1 MHLWLLLLLVLA
13 PRGEQS
19 GAAPKAVVL
28 LQPTLFPVFKGET
41 VTLTCKEF
49 HSPALGDTSWYLEG
63 NLLKEKSEEI
73 RVKKPGKYQCETKRS
88 SLSDPVH
95 VDFSPGWL
103 ILQAS
108 YPVFEGDNVD
118 LRCWGK
124 EDNKIIDRIYYKDEK
139 KLDEYENKN
148 CFTLSSVSRDNGEYH
163 CTASRQYLWKIHK
176 PEHSNRL
183 RIQVQELFPPP
194 KLTARPSEPIE
205 GRPVA
210 LKCETSLAPQRSHI
224 QLKFCFFKE
233 GQALGAGW
241 SKSPELQIPTMWSE
255 DSGSYW
261 CEAQTETSSIRK
273 QSSQSQIHVQRIP
286 VSDVNLEIRAP
297 GGQVIEGEDLVLVCS
312 VAKGTGTITFSWH
325 REGRVSLGRK
335 TERSSWAEL
344 PVFAVKERD
353 AGRYYCTADNVHGP
367 ILSKWIVVTVR
378 VPVSHP
384 VITLRT
390 PRAQAVVGDVVEL
403 HCEAQRGS
411 PPILYRFY
419 HEDVMLGNNSAPS
432 GGGAS
437 FNFSLMAEHSGN
449 YSCEADNGLRAQHSH
464 RVTLNVI
471 VPVFHPVLTFREPRA
486 VVGDVVELHC
496 EVQRGSP
503 PILYRFH
510 HEDVTL
516 GNSSALSGGGA
527 SFKFS
532 VTTEHSGNY
541 SCEASNGLEAQRS
554 EAVAVNIIGSSR
566 NRKGLNTAGVIGGL
580 LSFLGLAATAALL
593 YHFRTRMKSGG
604 IAAAATSS
612 CRPNESLEPSLS
624 RPSGTGCQEPSYP
637 ESLAL
642 VELEPV
648 YRNVNPEDSNLLY
661 SEILRFQH
669 AIGNS
674 ANSSRLH
681 QQDNEPAVIYS
692 ELKKAHPE
700 DSPRQADSSDRIHE
714 DATENYENV
723 PCTSSALDH

>member
-471 VPVFHPVLTFREPRA
+471 
-486 VVGDVVELHC
+486 
-496 EVQRGSP
+496 
-503 PILYRFH
+503 
-510 HEDVTL
+510 
-516 GNSSALSGGGA
+516 
-527 SFKFS
+527 
-532 VTTEHSGNY
+532 
-541 SCEASNGLEAQRS
+541 
-554 EAVAVNIIGSSR
+554 GSSR

>member
-13 PRGEQS
+13 PGGEQS

-73 RVKKPGKYQCETKRS
+73 RVKKPGKYQCETRRS

-176 PEHSNRL
+176 PERSNRL

-210 LKCETSLAPQRSHI
+210 LKCETWLAPQRSHI

-471 VPVFHPVLTFREPRA
+471 
-486 VVGDVVELHC
+486 
-496 EVQRGSP
+496 
-503 PILYRFH
+503 
-510 HEDVTL
+510 
-516 GNSSALSGGGA
+516 
-527 SFKFS
+527 
-532 VTTEHSGNY
+532 
-541 SCEASNGLEAQRS
+541 
-554 EAVAVNIIGSSR
+554 GSSR

-580 LSFLGLAATAALL
+580 LSILGLAATAALL
-593 YHFRTRMKSGG
+593 YHFRTQMKSGG
-604 IAAAATSS
+604 IAAAGTSS

-669 AIGNS
+669 AKGNS
-674 ANSSRLH
+674 ANSPRLH
-681 QQDNEPAVIYS
+681 QQDNVGMVSWLSSFSAGPLLYFGTDCLCFYPGTRSHLFRVKEGT
-692 ELKKAHPE
+692 
-700 DSPRQADSSDRIHE
+700 PRGLPKTGRQ
-714 DATENYENV
+714 
-723 PCTSSALDH
+723 

>member
-13 PRGEQS
+13 PGGEQS

-73 RVKKPGKYQCETKRS
+73 RVKKPGKYQCETRRS

-176 PEHSNRL
+176 PERSNRL

-210 LKCETSLAPQRSHI
+210 LKCETWLAPQRSHI

-471 VPVFHPVLTFREPRA
+471 
-486 VVGDVVELHC
+486 
-496 EVQRGSP
+496 
-503 PILYRFH
+503 
-510 HEDVTL
+510 
-516 GNSSALSGGGA
+516 
-527 SFKFS
+527 
-532 VTTEHSGNY
+532 
-541 SCEASNGLEAQRS
+541 
-554 EAVAVNIIGSSR
+554 
-566 NRKGLNTAGVIGGL
+566 
-580 LSFLGLAATAALL
+580 
-593 YHFRTRMKSGG
+593 GG
-604 IAAAATSS
+604 IAAAGTSS

-669 AIGNS
+669 AKGNS
-674 ANSSRLH
+674 ANSPRLH
-681 QQDNEPAVIYS
+681 QQDNVGMVSWLSSFSAGPLLYFGTDCLCFYPGTRSHLFRVKEGT
-692 ELKKAHPE
+692 
-700 DSPRQADSSDRIHE
+700 PRGLPKTGRQ
-714 DATENYENV
+714 
-723 PCTSSALDH
+723 